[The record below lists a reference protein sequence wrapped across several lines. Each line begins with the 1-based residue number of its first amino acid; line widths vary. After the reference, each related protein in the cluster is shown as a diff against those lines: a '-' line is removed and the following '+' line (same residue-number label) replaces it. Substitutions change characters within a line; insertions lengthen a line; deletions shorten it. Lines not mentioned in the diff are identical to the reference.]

1 MEPPASPLATQGG
14 ESFALG
20 HVDSGQQRED
30 SQTGGQNPEWGL
42 REPLTPELRQG
53 VEVKSPAL
61 VVSSIAPNQFWQDVA
76 HPVTSGPR
84 KVKTFLQGF
93 GLRLTEGRVPGRMR
107 SRGEYPYTVERATS
121 DAASAVSPWGPRAE
135 LASSGAPDFCLW
147 GPREMRA
154 LVSDLAAQVSRKQ
167 GVPGHDRC

>member
-1 MEPPASPLATQGG
+1 M
-14 ESFALG
+14 
-20 HVDSGQQRED
+20 
-30 SQTGGQNPEWGL
+30 
-42 REPLTPELRQG
+42 
-53 VEVKSPAL
+53 EVKSPAL

-93 GLRLTEGRVPGRMR
+93 GLRLTEGRVPGRMQ
-107 SRGEYPYTVERATS
+107 SRGEDPYTVERATS